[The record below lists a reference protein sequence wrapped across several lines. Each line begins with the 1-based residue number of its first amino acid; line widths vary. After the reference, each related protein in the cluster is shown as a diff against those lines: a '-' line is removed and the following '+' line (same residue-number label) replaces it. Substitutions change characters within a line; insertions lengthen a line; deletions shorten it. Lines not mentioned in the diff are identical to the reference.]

1 MQIPL
6 SIDTKRYNEVVKS
19 GETILYLLQ
28 SYSLEEMEL
37 MHFMIEMLKSKGFIY
52 ELIVDEDTKT
62 KQVRQYYL
70 YTNAISAPAISLGGR
85 ADA

>member
-6 SIDTKRYNEVVKS
+6 SIDTKRYNESTKA
-19 GETILYLLQ
+19 GESILYLLQ

-85 ADA
+85 ADV